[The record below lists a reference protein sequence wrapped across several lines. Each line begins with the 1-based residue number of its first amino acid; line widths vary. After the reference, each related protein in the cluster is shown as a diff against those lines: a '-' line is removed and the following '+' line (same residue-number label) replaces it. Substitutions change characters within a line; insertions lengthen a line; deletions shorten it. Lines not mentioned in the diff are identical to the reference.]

1 MERAQSNPLVANGE
15 TPEQDGFWRAR
26 EVYAFV
32 GDVEVMGKAS
42 HVPLGRWQG
51 PRDDGQ

>member
-1 MERAQSNPLVANGE
+1 MERAQSNALVANGA
-15 TPEQDGFWRAR
+15 TPEQDGLWRAR

-32 GDVEVMGKAS
+32 GDAEVMGKDS

-51 PRDDGQ
+51 PWDDGQ